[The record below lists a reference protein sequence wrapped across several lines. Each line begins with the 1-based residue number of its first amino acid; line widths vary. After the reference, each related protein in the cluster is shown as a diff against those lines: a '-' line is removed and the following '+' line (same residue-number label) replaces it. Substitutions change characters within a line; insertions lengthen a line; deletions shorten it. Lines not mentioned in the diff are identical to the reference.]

1 MSGILLT
8 QSTTPVIGQ
17 IAWLLGYLM
26 DGIYNV
32 VHQLFGVQNIGIA
45 IILFTIIIYML
56 MLPLTIR
63 QQKSMKL
70 NAVVAPEVKK
80 VQDKYKGKTD
90 MASQQQQREEM
101 QAVYEKYGA
110 SMAGGCLPLLI
121 QMPIFFGLYQVI
133 RNIPAYVGTIKDS
146 YVPLIDAIQ
155 DTSGYQKVMEGIGKE
170 SPILVDPEKFDYTNV
185 DTLVD
190 VLYKFTSD
198 TWNQLIDAFPSLESL
213 IVSTQNEIE
222 QLNYFLGINIAES
235 PMSIITEN
243 FSSNFLMALVA
254 LLIPLCSGLAQY
266 MSVRLSQSRQTID
279 KDNPMASSMKAMNVT
294 MPLFS
299 VFLCFTVPAGMG
311 IYWTVSALV
320 RAVQQ
325 VLLNRHYDKIPI
337 EELVKKSQA
346 KAAKKRERKGEQVSK
361 INQMAQMN
369 AKKIQENK
377 GSTMLTS
384 EKEELISKAKE
395 NSENAQPGSLASKAN
410 MVKRYNENKE

>member
-26 DGIYNV
+26 DGIYNI

-45 IILFTIIIYML
+45 IILFTIVIYML

-80 VQDKYKGKTD
+80 VQEKYKGKTD
-90 MASQQQQREEM
+90 VASQQQQRQEM

-146 YVPLIDAIQ
+146 YIPLVDAIQ
-155 DTSGYQKVMEGIGKE
+155 GTEGYQKVMEGIGSE
-170 SPILVDPEKFDYTNV
+170 SPILVDPDNYDYTKV

-198 TWNQLIDAFPSLESL
+198 TWNQLTDAFPSLESL

-222 QLNYFLGINIAES
+222 NLNYFLGINIAES
-235 PMSIITEN
+235 PMGIITEN
-243 FSSNFLMALVA
+243 FSSNILMALVA
-254 LLIPLCSGLAQY
+254 LLIPICSGLAQY
-266 MSVRLSQSRQTID
+266 MSVRLSQSRQTMD

-337 EELVKKSQA
+337 EELVKKSQE

-369 AKKIQENK
+369 AKKIQSDSE
-377 GSTMLTS
+377 STLSAS
-384 EKEELISKAKE
+384 EKEDLVNKAKE
-395 NSENAQPGSLASKAN
+395 NNENAQPGSLASKAN